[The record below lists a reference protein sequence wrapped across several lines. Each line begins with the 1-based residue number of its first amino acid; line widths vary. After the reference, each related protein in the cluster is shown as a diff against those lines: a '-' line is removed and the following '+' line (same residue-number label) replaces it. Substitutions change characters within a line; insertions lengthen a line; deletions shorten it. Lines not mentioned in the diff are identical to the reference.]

1 MATAEE
7 KQEQRQ
13 LEMAK
18 DHDAASSSDPE
29 SGVDQAVIGPAWMY
43 KPLFKLGNWEAP
55 YFASPEVQL
64 YLVSFVCFLCP
75 GMFNAVSGLGGG
87 GQVNAH
93 DVNNANTALYST
105 FAVVG
110 FFAGSIAN
118 RIGLRLTL
126 SLGGLG
132 YFLYVA
138 ALLSYNINENAGFLI
153 FAGAFLGVCA
163 GLLWCAQG
171 AVMLSYPHEHEK
183 GKYIAVFW
191 VIFNLGGVI
200 GSLIPLGQNM
210 HSNAGRVN
218 NGTYIAFLVLMAI
231 GFVLCWC
238 IADCKHVKRRDG
250 SRIIV
255 IKNPTW
261 KSEFLGLW
269 ETLLKDSY
277 IVLLFPMFLA
287 SNWFYG
293 YHFNAVNLAYFNVRT
308 RALNS
313 LLYWL
318 MQMVGAFV
326 FGQLLD
332 MKGLSRP
339 WRAKINFLILLAVT
353 MAIWGGGYA
362 FQKRYTR
369 ESGDIGTD
377 FSDSSYIG
385 PMFLYMFYGFYD
397 AAFQTCTYWYMGS
410 LSNNSRKLANFAG
423 FYKGIQSAG
432 AAGMWSLD
440 AQETPYMTEFASC
453 WGILVGSMLVASPV
467 IFFKIKNSTAV
478 EDDLRFSDN
487 TTADVV
493 GATHE
498 LGDMEKPQQTE
509 ERRPTLTLHESQENE
524 SQESVPRA

>member
-1 MATAEE
+1 MSPEPEQQPPAPASTESPVAQSLEE
-7 KQEQRQ
+7 KTMPSVQGEP
-13 LEMAK
+13 AV
-18 DHDAASSSDPE
+18 DDA
-29 SGVDQAVIGPAWMY
+29 VVGPDWMY
-43 KPLFKLGNWEAP
+43 KPIFKIGKWQAP
-55 YFASPEVQL
+55 WFASPETQL

-75 GMFNAVSGLGGG
+75 GMYNAVSGLGGG
-87 GQVNAH
+87 GQVNAT

-126 SLGGLG
+126 SLGGFG

-138 ALLSYNINENAGFLI
+138 ALLSYNINQNAGFLI
-153 FAGAFLGVCA
+153 FAGALLGVCA

-171 AVMLSYPHEHEK
+171 AVMMSYPLEHEK
-183 GKYIAVFW
+183 GKYIAIFW

-200 GSLIPLGQNM
+200 GSLVPLGQNM
-210 HSNAGRVN
+210 HSTAGNVN
-218 NGTYIAFLVLMAI
+218 NGTYIAFLVLMAV
-231 GFVLCWC
+231 GFGLCWTL
-238 IADCKHVKRRDG
+238 ADSKYIKRRDG
-250 SRIIV
+250 SRVIV

-269 ETLLKDSY
+269 ETLLSDSY
-277 IVLLFPMFLA
+277 IVWLFPMFLA

-293 YHFNAVNLAYFNVRT
+293 YHFNAVNLAYFTVRT

-332 MKGLSRP
+332 MKWFSRP
-339 WRAKINFLILLAVT
+339 MRAKINFGILFAITLG
-353 MAIWGGGYA
+353 IWGGGYA
-362 FQKRYTR
+362 FQTRYTR
-369 ESGDIGTD
+369 ETVEADMDFTDSG
-377 FSDSSYIG
+377 YIG

-410 LSNNSRKLANFAG
+410 LSNNARKLANFAG

-432 AAGMWSLD
+432 AAGMWRLD
-440 AQETPYMTEFASC
+440 AVKTPFMTEFASC
-453 WGILVGSMLVASPV
+453 WGLLLGSMLVATPV
-467 IFFKIKNSTAV
+467 IFFKVKDSTDV
-478 EDDLRFSDN
+478 EEDLKFSDE
-487 TTADVV
+487 TAADI
-493 GATHE
+493 
-498 LGDMEKPQQTE
+498 LGETGEGINLPEKP
-509 ERRPTLTLHESQENE
+509 RAHEDASDK
-524 SQESVPRA
+524 A

>member
-1 MATAEE
+1 MAKEQ
-7 KQEQRQ
+7 KQEMSTEQYDSAR
-13 LEMAK
+13 AP
-18 DHDAASSSDPE
+18 DPE
-29 SGVDQAVIGPAWMY
+29 SGVDQAVLGPAWMY
-43 KPLFKLGNWEAP
+43 KPIFKLGKWEAP
-55 YFASPEVQL
+55 YFASPEFQL

-87 GQVNAH
+87 GQVNAT
-93 DVNNANTALYST
+93 DVNNSNTALYST

-126 SLGGLG
+126 SMGGLG

-138 ALLSYNINENAGFLI
+138 SLLSYNINQNAGFLI

-171 AVMLSYPHEHEK
+171 AVMLSYPQEHEK

-200 GSLIPLGQNM
+200 GSLVPLGQNM
-210 HSNAGRVN
+210 HSTAGSVN

-238 IADCKHVKRRDG
+238 LADCKHIKRKDG
-250 SRIIV
+250 SRVIV

-261 KSEFLGLW
+261 KSEIVGLW
-269 ETLLKDSY
+269 ETLINDSY
-277 IVLLFPMFLA
+277 IILMFPMFLA

-293 YHFNAVNLAYFNVRT
+293 YHFNSVNLAYFNVRT

-318 MQMVGAFV
+318 MQMVGAFI

-332 MKGLSRP
+332 LKCLSRP
-339 WRAKINFLILLAVT
+339 WRAKLNFGILLAVT
-353 MAIWGGGYA
+353 MGIWGGGYA
-362 FQKRYTR
+362 FQKQYTR
-369 ESGDIGTD
+369 ESGAIDTD
-377 FSDSSYIG
+377 FTDSGYIG

-397 AAFQTCTYWYMGS
+397 AAFQTCTYCM
-410 LSNNSRKLANFAG
+410 
-423 FYKGIQSAG
+423 
-432 AAGMWSLD
+432 D
-440 AQETPYMTEFASC
+440 AKKTAYMTEFASC
-453 WGILVGSMLVASPV
+453 WGLLVGSMLFASPV
-467 IFFKIKNSTAV
+467 IFFKIKDSTAV
-478 EDDLRFSDN
+478 EDDLRFSDE
-487 TTADVV
+487 TAADVL
-493 GATHE
+493 GASNE
-498 LGDMEKPQQTE
+498 LSEFEKPQTE
-509 ERRPTLTLHESQENE
+509 THTPTETLRDSNDE
-524 SQESVPRA
+524 PTPKA